1 MSRYNH
7 KHKLSVREYLYRILF
22 SIIAIAILVV
32 FMPYGNTSA
41 YHYQKGEPWDEE
53 AFIAQDSFPIL
64 KSSEQI
70 AREQDS
76 LKQFY
81 EPYFRQEVDIL
92 EQQYQALRQDFSSPS
107 MQGTPYYY
115 LPHFQEKLRHIY
127 SIGILKGEDIE
138 GLGEQKPQ
146 SVRVYHDNESRAR
159 AFSQLFSEKTAYEFL
174 VKEEDSI
181 RYNHNRLHGIDLMKY
196 ITPNLAYDAEKSAQ
210 QRQEVDGRLVR
221 TKGVVLQGQKVVD
234 KGQIVDDEVEGILLS
249 WEQHQKEHKL
259 STSERL
265 SRFGGRT
272 LYVAILVVLLLMY
285 FQQFRSDYLDSLRTV
300 LLIMTLSLIFPIITY
315 TIVAINGLTVY
326 LVPYCVLPI
335 MLRIFLDS
343 RTAFVTHLIT
353 VLASAVVLTQP
364 FQFIVTQTVAGLVSI
379 YSLRELSQRYEL
391 FRTAVLVTIST
402 MLTYLCLEF
411 VRGTADGG
419 EVLSRLPYIYLM
431 VAGVL
436 SLLVYLLLIPIER
449 IFGFTS
455 IVTLVELQNVNNP
468 LLRRL
473 SEEANG
479 TFNHSMQVAN
489 LAAEVANKIGGKAQ
503 LVRTGALYHD
513 IGKLENAV
521 FFTENQNGQNPHDSL
536 SYEKSAQ
543 IIIQHVEKGLRLADK
558 YKLPTVVKDFI
569 ATHHGRSLT
578 KYFYVQKVKSEE
590 LRVKNNSNNSDGNG
604 NSDSSLFT
612 LHSSLESQFRYPG
625 PKPQTLEQAI
635 LMMAD
640 AVEAASRSLPEYTEE
655 SINAMVEKIVGSQ
668 VSEGC
673 FDECAITFREIA
685 EAKEVLCTR
694 LRTVYHTR
702 IQYPE

>member
-7 KHKLSVREYLYRILF
+7 NHNLSGKDYFFRVLF
-22 SIIAIAILVV
+22 SLVATAILVV
-32 FMPYGNTSA
+32 FMPFGNDSTH
-41 YHYQKGEPWDEE
+41 HYQKGEPWDEA

-64 KSSEQI
+64 KPAEQVE
-70 AREQDS
+70 RERDS

-81 EPYFRQEVDIL
+81 EPYFRMDVDVM
-92 EQQYQALRQDFSSPS
+92 EQQLAALRQDINSPTA
-107 MQGTPYYY
+107 MGTPHYF
-115 LPHFQEKLRHIY
+115 LPHLQEKLRHIY
-127 SIGILKGEDIE
+127 SIGILDGEE
-138 GLGEQKPQ
+138 NARLGENKPRM
-146 SVRVYHDNESRAR
+146 VRVYYGNESSVRP
-159 AFSQLFSEKTAYEFL
+159 FTQLYSEKTAYEYL
-174 VKEEDSI
+174 VFEEDSVH
-181 RYNHNRLHGIDLMKY
+181 YNHNLIRGLDLTKY
-196 ITPNLAYDAEKSAQ
+196 VSPNLTYDAEKSQQ
-210 QRQEVDGRLVR
+210 QRLEVDGRLVR
-221 TKGVVLQGQKVVD
+221 TMVVVLQGQKIVD
-234 KGQIVDDEVEGILLS
+234 KGQIVDDEVMDILLS
-249 WEQHQKEHKL
+249 WEQHRKEHTL
-259 STSERL
+259 STREKV
-265 SRFGGRT
+265 SRFGGRAV
-272 LYVAILVVLLLMY
+272 YAAILVVLLLMY

-300 LLIMTLSLIFPIITY
+300 LLIMTLALLFPIVTY
-315 TIVAINGLTVY
+315 ALVAHTWEDVY

-343 RTAFVTHLIT
+343 RTAFITHIISI
-353 VLASAVVLTQP
+353 LASSVVLTQP
-364 FQFIVTQTVAGLVSI
+364 FIFIVTQTVAGLVAI

-391 FRTAVLVTIST
+391 FRAAVIVTVST
-402 MLTYLCLEF
+402 LLTYLCMEF
-411 VRGTADGG
+411 VRGTADGSQ
-419 EVLSRLPYIYLM
+419 ELNLTIYLNLI

-436 SLLVYLLLIPIER
+436 SMLAYLLLIPIER

-489 LAAEVANKIGGKAQ
+489 LAAEVANRLGARAQ

-521 FFTENQNGQNPHDSL
+521 FFTENQNGQNPHDGL
-536 SYEKSAQ
+536 PYERSAR

-558 YKLPTVVKDFI
+558 YKLPAVVKDFI

-578 KYFYVQKVKSEE
+578 RYFYVKAKE
-590 LRVKNNSNNSDGNG
+590 
-604 NSDSSLFT
+604 SLPAGT
-612 LHSSLESQFRYPG
+612 SPDAAPYTYPG

-635 LMMAD
+635 LMIAD

-655 SINAMVEKIVGSQ
+655 SINQMVEKIIGAQ
-668 VSEGC
+668 VSEGS

-685 EAKEVLCTR
+685 EAKEVLCAR